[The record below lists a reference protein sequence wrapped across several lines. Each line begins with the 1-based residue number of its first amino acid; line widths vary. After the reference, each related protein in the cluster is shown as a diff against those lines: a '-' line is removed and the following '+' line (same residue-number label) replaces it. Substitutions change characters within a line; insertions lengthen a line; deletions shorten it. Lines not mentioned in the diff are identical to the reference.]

1 MAVDGGAVTPASLC
15 AMHVLM
21 VCTGNICRSPMAE
34 RLLAMRL
41 AERGCVEIEVSSA
54 GTWAFGGNP
63 ASEGSAGVFRSRGWD
78 LSDHRAT
85 ELTPEL
91 LASVDLIVAMTSV
104 HRREILQLAPH
115 AGSKIVLLKELAEM
129 EVESIDGDHVQ
140 RLAALLG
147 GKRPEWRRALDLD
160 DPMGLP
166 QFAYER
172 TFAEIEEATEALV
185 ELLCPSP

>member
-1 MAVDGGAVTPASLC
+1 
-15 AMHVLM
+15 MHVLM

-41 AERGCVEIEVSSA
+41 AERGCAGIAVTSA
-54 GTWAFGGNP
+54 GTWAYAGNP
-63 ASEGSAGVFRSRGWD
+63 ASDGSAGVFRDRGWD

-91 LASVDLIVAMTSV
+91 ARSADLIVAMTSV
-104 HRREILQLAPH
+104 HRREILQLAPDTEP
-115 AGSKIVLLKELAEM
+115 KVVLLKELAEI
-129 EVESIDGDHVQ
+129 EPGRLDGDHVQ

-172 TFAEIEEATEALV
+172 TFTEIEKATTTLV
-185 ELLCPSP
+185 NLLCP

>member
-1 MAVDGGAVTPASLC
+1 
-15 AMHVLM
+15 M

-41 AERGCVEIEVSSA
+41 AERGCAQIEVTSA
-54 GTWAFGGNP
+54 GTWAYAGNRV
-63 ASEGSAGVFRSRGWD
+63 SEGSAGVFRDRGWD

-91 LASVDLIVAMTSV
+91 VRSVDLVIGMTSV
-104 HRREILQLAPH
+104 HRREILDLVPEAS
-115 AGSKIVLLKELAEM
+115 SKIVLLKELAEI
-129 EVESIDGDHVQ
+129 EVDRVDGDHVR

-147 GKRPEWRRALDLD
+147 GNRPEWRRALDLD

-172 TFAEIEEATEALV
+172 TFTEIEKAVDVLT
-185 ELLCPSP
+185 ELLCPDPN

>member
-1 MAVDGGAVTPASLC
+1 
-15 AMHVLM
+15 MHVLM

-34 RLLAMRL
+34 RLLAIRL
-41 AERGCVEIEVSSA
+41 AERGCQEIEVSSA
-54 GTWAFGGNP
+54 GTWAYPSNP
-63 ASEGSAGVFRSRGWD
+63 ASEGSESVFRDRGWD

-91 LASVDLIVAMTSV
+91 VRSVDLIVAMTSV
-104 HRREILQLAPH
+104 HRREILQLAP
-115 AGSKIVLLKELAEM
+115 GSDGKVVLLKELAEM
-129 EVESIDGDHVQ
+129 HVDRVDGDHVQ

-172 TFAEIEEATEALV
+172 TFSEIEAGIEVLTEI
-185 ELLCPSP
+185 LCP